1 MAAMQGPPGYGPVMV
16 LNPKTERKTGR
27 QAQLSNITAARAV
40 SDIIRTT
47 LGPRSMLKMLL
58 DPMGGVVITNDGNCI
73 LREVD
78 VSHPT
83 AKSMIELSRA
93 QDEEVGDGTTSV
105 IILAGE
111 MLILSEQLL
120 RINLHPTVIV
130 SGYNLALQEAMAICE
145 RQALTV
151 DVTDDKR
158 MKQLVQSCI
167 GTKFSSRWNDKMVE
181 MALQAV
187 LTVARAKS
195 STPAQSAALGAAPN
209 SASNPYN
216 HKVEVDIKR
225 YAKVEKIPGGEIT
238 DSCVLKGVMFNKDTS
253 HSKMRRRITNPRI
266 LLLDCP
272 LEYKKGESQ
281 TNVEIT
287 NTEDWNT
294 MLRMEEEYVENMCME
309 IIAFQPDV
317 VITEKGVSDLA
328 QHYLAKANITAFRR
342 LRKTDNNRVARAT
355 GATIVSRTDEI
366 QEGDIGQRCG
376 LFEMRKISDEWFC
389 FLECGYTI
397 YSYSLSCFVALLQR
411 CGLFE
416 MRKISDEISIHCI
429 CGYTIYS
436 YSLSCFVALLTYR
449 AVRLYIPS
457 IILGFVHSG
466 SASLEECEDPK
477 ACTIILRGGSKDVL
491 NEIERNLHDA
501 MEVVRNVVYDPKLLP
516 GGGATEMAVAAGLRR
531 AGLKVEGVRQHPFCV
546 VGDAMEVIPRTL
558 AQNCGVSVI
567 RTVTQLR
574 AKHASFHNDAENV
587 VGEGASAVMKPCN
600 WGINGTTGDLVDME
614 ELGIWEPFSV
624 KVQTIKTAIESAC
637 MILRIDDIVSGS
649 KKGK

>member
-1 MAAMQGPPGYGPVMV
+1 
-16 LNPKTERKTGR
+16 
-27 QAQLSNITAARAV
+27 
-40 SDIIRTT
+40 
-47 LGPRSMLKMLL
+47 
-58 DPMGGVVITNDGNCI
+58 
-73 LREVD
+73 
-78 VSHPT
+78 
-83 AKSMIELSRA
+83 
-93 QDEEVGDGTTSV
+93 
-105 IILAGE
+105 
-111 MLILSEQLL
+111 
-120 RINLHPTVIV
+120 
-130 SGYNLALQEAMAICE
+130 
-145 RQALTV
+145 
-151 DVTDDKR
+151 
-158 MKQLVQSCI
+158 
-167 GTKFSSRWNDKMVE
+167 MVE

-187 LTVARAKS
+187 LTVARDKS
-195 STPAQSAALGAAPN
+195 STPAQSAAAGAPPN

-238 DSCVLKGVMFNKDTS
+238 DSTVLKGVMFNKDTA
-253 HSKMRRRITNPRI
+253 HSKMRRRIANPRI

-389 FLECGYTI
+389 FLE
-397 YSYSLSCFVALLQR
+397 
-411 CGLFE
+411 
-416 MRKISDEISIHCI
+416 
-429 CGYTIYS
+429 
-436 YSLSCFVALLTYR
+436 
-449 AVRLYIPS
+449 
-457 IILGFVHSG
+457 
-466 SASLEECEDPK
+466 ECEDPK

-567 RTVTQLR
+567 RIVTQLR
-574 AKHASFHNDAENV
+574 AKHASFHNDAANV
-587 VGEGASAVMKPCN
+587 VGTGAGAVMKPCN
-600 WGINGTTGDLVDME
+600 WGINGTTGELVDME
-614 ELGIWEPFSV
+614 ELGIWEPYSV